1 MKKYAFLLLF
11 LLLTSLAE
19 AGGRI
24 LFVPLDDRPVC
35 LDYTADTFKA
45 AGWDIETPPR
55 DIIASFDHN
64 GDPDKLYAWLVS
76 NATGSTAV
84 VVSSDSMIY
93 GGLVASRTHKLSEQE
108 LAERTTRLL
117 RFKQKFGS
125 IPVYVFTTVMRSPK
139 ASSAPVEPAYYKQ
152 YGSQLFRLGELTDKN
167 EVVGITKSEV
177 KERLSLGKAIPE
189 TVLRDLYSRRS
200 KNLTVTE
207 RLLAGT
213 DNGSFDY
220 LLLGRDDTALYSD
233 AHRDARKL
241 ETINAVLSQR
251 KVHFFA
257 GADQLGMVLINRAIN
272 KDKGIVPI
280 VYAFCAEGVGEN
292 TIPDYEDD
300 TVRTTVR
307 NQILAGGAW
316 PAPGDKY
323 ADLILAVNTPVDG
336 ITLQGNDAANSVK
349 LKGEQQAF
357 LQKVGKYLQKTK
369 NVAIADVA
377 YANGS
382 DNALVK
388 GLFTEKLSWSLASYA
403 GWNTAANT
411 IGYALV
417 QGLQAPYLNHEDKNA
432 LLLVRY
438 LDDWAYQSNVRGVVR
453 QEVFWPR
460 QWQDG
465 AFLPEQ
471 KLFLESAITEKIRS
485 FVKPYIP
492 AKTISEWQFTLP
504 WNRTFEIKV
513 DKR

>member
-417 QGLQAPYLNHEDKNA
+417 QGLQTPYLNHEDKNA

-453 QEVFWPR
+453 QEVVWPR

>member
-1 MKKYAFLLLF
+1 MKKLVFLLLF
-11 LLLTSLAE
+11 LLITTLGE
-19 AGGRI
+19 ASGRI

-35 LDYTADTFKA
+35 LAYTVNTFKA
-45 AGWDIETPPR
+45 AGWNIQTPPL
-55 DIIASFDHN
+55 DLIASFNHD
-64 GDPDKLYAWLVS
+64 GDPDKLYTWLES
-76 NATGSTAV
+76 NANGSSAV

-108 LAERTTRLL
+108 LAARTTRLL
-117 RFKQKFGS
+117 QFKQKFAS

-139 ASSAPVEPAYYKQ
+139 ASSAPFEPAYYKE
-152 YGSQLFRLGELTDKN
+152 YGSRIFRLGELTDKN
-167 EVVGITKSEV
+167 EVAGLNKSET
-177 KERLSLGKAIPE
+177 KERLGLGKAIPE

-200 KNLTVTE
+200 KNIAVTE

-213 DNGSFDY
+213 ENGSFDY

-241 ETINAVLSQR
+241 ETINAQLSQR
-251 KVHFFA
+251 KVRFFA
-257 GADQLGMVLINRAIN
+257 GADQLGMVLISRAIN
-272 KDKGIVPI
+272 KDKGVVP
-280 VYAFCAEGVGEN
+280 VVHGFYTEGVGEN
-292 TIPDYEDD
+292 TIPAYEDD

-307 NQILAGGAW
+307 SQILAAGAW
-316 PAPGDKY
+316 PASGDKY

-349 LKGEQQAF
+349 LKGEQRAF
-357 LQKVGKYLQKTK
+357 LQKVEEYLQKSK

-388 GLFTEKLSWSLASYA
+388 GLFSEKLAWSLASYA

-417 QGLQAPYLNHEDKNA
+417 QGLQGPYLRQEDKND
-432 LLLVRY
+432 LLIVRY
-438 LDDWAYQSNVRGVVR
+438 LDDWVYQSNVRDIVR
-453 QEVFWPR
+453 KELVWPR

-471 KLFLESAITEKIRS
+471 KQILEDTITDKIRS
-485 FVKPYIP
+485 FVKPYMT
-492 AKTISEWQFTLP
+492 AKTINEWQFTLP
-504 WNRTFEIKV
+504 WNRTFEIKI
-513 DKR
+513 DKH

>member
-453 QEVFWPR
+453 QEVVWPR